1 MQIYVVTA
9 FSGCEYFFRKS
20 HFFLSF
26 LKEVFRHVRVPVDF
40 EEVPLNVK
48 TASETM
54 IDQAA
59 LAIKRNG
66 VGLKGNIDT
75 NHNNPSTYS
84 VNVRLLLVFK

>member
-1 MQIYVVTA
+1 MTTKYGGKHRVALIHGDGVGPEMMHHV
-9 FSGCEYFFRKS
+9 RD
-20 HFFLSF
+20 
-26 LKEVFRHVRVPVDF
+26 VFRHVRVPVDF

-75 NHNNPSTYS
+75 NHNNPASYS
-84 VNVRLLLVFK
+84 VNVRLL

>member
-1 MQIYVVTA
+1 MHHV
-9 FSGCEYFFRKS
+9 
-20 HFFLSF
+20 
-26 LKEVFRHVRVPVDF
+26 KEVFRHVRVPVDF

-75 NHNNPSTYS
+75 NHNNPASYS
-84 VNVRLLLVFK
+84 VNVRLL